1 MKIRYVDEGVHIL
14 QLRSNDHWVRCSQ
27 CHNAGILKYKKRD
40 DLKCCCYHSEQYL
53 FHCQHCGFHLDTHDP
68 TAEYRLNGIYY
79 VIRREKCH
87 RCGGTEVSAQAKI
100 SDIKHP
106 PPFLEAQ
113 CNLCHSTSK
122 LSVKISDIRYRP
134 NYTNRI
140 GQITIFGLELYLCVA
155 TRFGQ
160 IYVYNP
166 EHLQILKAYIQAD
179 LRERMPNVGTGYY
192 FNCLPTWIKSAR
204 NRKEILKA
212 LLRLEQMAT
221 TIQP

>member
-1 MKIRYVDEGVHIL
+1 MTTRYVDQGIHIL
-14 QLRSNDHWVRCSQ
+14 DLRSNDHYVRCSQ

-40 DLKCCCYHSEQYL
+40 DLKCCCYHKEQFIL
-53 FHCQHCGFHLDTHDP
+53 HCLNCGFHLDTHDS
-68 TAEYRLNGIYY
+68 TSEHRLNGTYY
-79 VIRREKCH
+79 IDRSEQCH
-87 RCGGTEVSAQAKI
+87 RCGGTIVSAQSKI
-100 SDIKHP
+100 SDTKHP
-106 PPFLEAQ
+106 PAFLEAR
-113 CNLCHSTSK
+113 CRLCHSISN

-134 NYTNRI
+134 NYQNKI
-140 GQITIFGLELYLCVA
+140 GQITFFGLELYLCIA

-166 EHLQILKAYIQAD
+166 EHLQILKDYIQAD

-192 FNCLPTWIKSAR
+192 FNCLPAWIKSAR

-221 TIQP
+221 TIHP

>member
-1 MKIRYVDEGVHIL
+1 MKIRYVDEGIHIL
-14 QLRSNDHWVRCSQ
+14 QLRSNDHWVKCLK

-53 FHCQHCGFHLDTHDP
+53 FHCLHCGFHLDTHD
-68 TAEYRLNGIYY
+68 GISKFKLDGHYY
-79 VIRREKCH
+79 VFKIEKCH
-87 RCGGTEVSAQAKI
+87 RCGGAEVWAKQQVL
-100 SDIKHP
+100 DIKHP
-106 PPFLEAQ
+106 PVKLEAE
-113 CNLCHSTSK
+113 CPLCHSISK
-122 LSVKISDIRYRP
+122 FPIKVEDVRFQPDYKTTV
-134 NYTNRI
+134 NET
-140 GQITIFGLELYLCVA
+140 TIFGLELYLCIA

-166 EHLQILKAYIQAD
+166 EHLQELKSYIQAD
-179 LRERMPNVGTGYY
+179 LRERTQNTGNSSYY
-192 FNCLPTWIKSAR
+192 SRLPAWIKSAR